1 MIISCE
7 NCNKK
12 FEVSDNLIPEEGRL
26 LQCSSCD
33 HKWFFKKTE
42 KLIEKKEPKKIIKE
56 DDNKILNETFVEKT
70 IEEEEITSITVNEE
84 NLSEINDEE
93 PQIKK
98 DKKTN
103 YLKIFIVIIITFVA
117 IIIIIDT
124 FRSEEH
130 TSELQSQAYLVCR
143 LLLEKKKQ
151 KHAFKNIIFIILIIL
166 SDVALSHTIT
176 LPW

>member
-7 NCNKK
+7 NCNKR
-12 FEVSDNLIPEEGRL
+12 FEVGDNLIPEQGRL

-56 DDNKILNETFVEKT
+56 DENKILSQTFAEKT
-70 IEEEEITSITVNEE
+70 IEEKVSTSTTAHEE
-84 NLSEINDEE
+84 NLYDNDYEE

-117 IIIIIDT
+117 MIIIIHT
-124 FRSEEH
+124 FKHQISFIYPDIE
-130 TSELQSQAYLVCR
+130 T
-143 LLLEKKKQ
+143 LLSNLYESLKDINL
-151 KHAFKNIIFIILIIL
+151 FLRDLIK
-166 SDVALSHTIT
+166 
-176 LPW
+176 

>member
-1 MIISCE
+1 MIIGCE
-7 NCNKK
+7 NCNKR

-103 YLKIFIVIIITFVA
+103 YLKIFIIIIITFVA
-117 IIIIIDT
+117 IIIIADT
-124 FRSEEH
+124 F
-130 TSELQSQAYLVCR
+130 
-143 LLLEKKKQ
+143 
-151 KHAFKNIIFIILIIL
+151 KHQIIFIYPDIEILL
-166 SDVALSHTIT
+166 SNLYESLRDINLFLRDLIK
-176 LPW
+176 

>member
-7 NCNKK
+7 NCNKR
-12 FEVSDNLIPEEGRL
+12 FEVSDNLIPEQGRL

-84 NLSEINDEE
+84 NLSEIDDEE

-124 FRSEEH
+124 F
-130 TSELQSQAYLVCR
+130 
-143 LLLEKKKQ
+143 
-151 KHAFKNIIFIILIIL
+151 KHQIIFIYPDIEILL
-166 SDVALSHTIT
+166 SNLYESLRDINLFLRDLIK
-176 LPW
+176 

>member
-7 NCNKK
+7 NCNKR

-124 FRSEEH
+124 F
-130 TSELQSQAYLVCR
+130 
-143 LLLEKKKQ
+143 
-151 KHAFKNIIFIILIIL
+151 KHQIIFIYPDIEMLLSNLYESLRDINLFLRDLIK
-166 SDVALSHTIT
+166 
-176 LPW
+176 

>member
-1 MIISCE
+1 MIIGCE
-7 NCNKK
+7 NCNKR
-12 FEVSDNLIPEEGRL
+12 FEVNDNLIPEQGRL

-56 DDNKILNETFVEKT
+56 DDNKILSETFVEKT
-70 IEEEEITSITVNEE
+70 IEKEKIKSTSLNEE
-84 NLSEINDEE
+84 TLSEIDDEE

-117 IIIIIDT
+117 IIIIIET
-124 FRSEEH
+124 FKHQISFIYPDIEI
-130 TSELQSQAYLVCR
+130 
-143 LLLEKKKQ
+143 LLSNLYESLRDINL
-151 KHAFKNIIFIILIIL
+151 FLRDLIK
-166 SDVALSHTIT
+166 
-176 LPW
+176 

>member
-7 NCNKK
+7 NCNKR
-12 FEVSDNLIPEEGRL
+12 FEVSDNLIPEQGRL

-84 NLSEINDEE
+84 NLSEIDDEE

-124 FRSEEH
+124 F
-130 TSELQSQAYLVCR
+130 
-143 LLLEKKKQ
+143 
-151 KHAFKNIIFIILIIL
+151 KHQIIFIYPDIEILLNNLYESLRDINLFLRDLIK
-166 SDVALSHTIT
+166 
-176 LPW
+176 

>member
-7 NCNKK
+7 NCNKR

-33 HKWFFKKTE
+33 HKWFFKKTK

-84 NLSEINDEE
+84 NLSEIDDEE

-124 FRSEEH
+124 F
-130 TSELQSQAYLVCR
+130 
-143 LLLEKKKQ
+143 
-151 KHAFKNIIFIILIIL
+151 KHQIIFIYPDIEILL
-166 SDVALSHTIT
+166 SNLYESLRDINLFLRDLIK
-176 LPW
+176 

>member
-7 NCNKK
+7 NCNKR

-93 PQIKK
+93 PKIKK

-124 FRSEEH
+124 F
-130 TSELQSQAYLVCR
+130 
-143 LLLEKKKQ
+143 
-151 KHAFKNIIFIILIIL
+151 KHQIIFIYPDIEILL
-166 SDVALSHTIT
+166 SNLYESLRDINLFLRDLIK
-176 LPW
+176 

>member
-7 NCNKK
+7 NCNKR
-12 FEVSDNLIPEEGRL
+12 FEVSDNLIPDQGRL

-56 DDNKILNETFVEKT
+56 DDNKILNETFIEKT
-70 IEEEEITSITVNEE
+70 IEEEEITSTTVNEE
-84 NLSEINDEE
+84 NLSEIDDEKS
-93 PQIKK
+93 QIKK

-117 IIIIIDT
+117 IIIIVDT
-124 FRSEEH
+124 FK
-130 TSELQSQAYLVCR
+130 LQISFIYPDIEI
-143 LLLEKKKQ
+143 LLSNLYESLRDINL
-151 KHAFKNIIFIILIIL
+151 FLRDLIK
-166 SDVALSHTIT
+166 
-176 LPW
+176 

>member
-7 NCNKK
+7 NCNKR

-84 NLSEINDEE
+84 NLSEIDDEE

-124 FRSEEH
+124 F
-130 TSELQSQAYLVCR
+130 
-143 LLLEKKKQ
+143 
-151 KHAFKNIIFIILIIL
+151 KHQIIFIYPDIEILL
-166 SDVALSHTIT
+166 SNLYESLRDINLFLRDLIK
-176 LPW
+176 

>member
-7 NCNKK
+7 NCNKR

-42 KLIEKKEPKKIIKE
+42 KLIEKKEPKKVIKE

-84 NLSEINDEE
+84 NLSEIDDEE

-124 FRSEEH
+124 F
-130 TSELQSQAYLVCR
+130 
-143 LLLEKKKQ
+143 
-151 KHAFKNIIFIILIIL
+151 KHQIIFIYPDIEILL
-166 SDVALSHTIT
+166 SNLYESLRDINLFLRDLIK
-176 LPW
+176 

>member
-12 FEVSDNLIPEEGRL
+12 FEVSDNLIPEQGRL

-56 DDNKILNETFVEKT
+56 DDNKILSETFVEKT
-70 IEEEEITSITVNEE
+70 IEKEEITSTTLNEE
-84 NLSEINDEE
+84 TLSEIDDEE

-117 IIIIIDT
+117 IIIIIET
-124 FRSEEH
+124 FKHQISFIYPDIE
-130 TSELQSQAYLVCR
+130 T
-143 LLLEKKKQ
+143 LLSNLYESLKDINL
-151 KHAFKNIIFIILIIL
+151 FLRDLIK
-166 SDVALSHTIT
+166 
-176 LPW
+176 

>member
-7 NCNKK
+7 NCNKR
-12 FEVSDNLIPEEGRL
+12 FEVGDNLIPEQGRL

-56 DDNKILNETFVEKT
+56 NDNKILSETFVEKI
-70 IEEEEITSITVNEE
+70 IEKEEITNTTLNEE
-84 NLSEINDEE
+84 TLSEIDDEQ
-93 PQIKK
+93 PQVKK

-124 FRSEEH
+124 FKHQISFIYPDIE
-130 TSELQSQAYLVCR
+130 T
-143 LLLEKKKQ
+143 LLSNLYES
-151 KHAFKNIIFIILIIL
+151 FRDINLFLRDLIR
-166 SDVALSHTIT
+166 
-176 LPW
+176 

>member
-7 NCNKK
+7 NCNKR
-12 FEVSDNLIPEEGRL
+12 FEVSDNLIPEQGRL

-56 DDNKILNETFVEKT
+56 DDNKILSETFVEKT
-70 IEEEEITSITVNEE
+70 IEKEEITSTTLNEE
-84 NLSEINDEE
+84 TLSEIDDEE

-124 FRSEEH
+124 FKHQISFIYPDIE
-130 TSELQSQAYLVCR
+130 T
-143 LLLEKKKQ
+143 LLNNLYES
-151 KHAFKNIIFIILIIL
+151 FRDINLFLRDLIK
-166 SDVALSHTIT
+166 
-176 LPW
+176 

>member
-12 FEVSDNLIPEEGRL
+12 FEVSDNLIPEQGRL

-56 DDNKILNETFVEKT
+56 DDNKILSETFVEKT
-70 IEEEEITSITVNEE
+70 IEKEEITSTTLNEE
-84 NLSEINDEE
+84 TLSGIDDQE
-93 PQIKK
+93 PQTKK

-103 YLKIFIVIIITFVA
+103 YLKIFIIIIITFVA

-124 FRSEEH
+124 SKNQISFIYPDIE
-130 TSELQSQAYLVCR
+130 T
-143 LLLEKKKQ
+143 LLSNLYESLRDINL
-151 KHAFKNIIFIILIIL
+151 FLRDLIK
-166 SDVALSHTIT
+166 
-176 LPW
+176 

>member
-7 NCNKK
+7 NCNKR

-56 DDNKILNETFVEKT
+56 DDNKILNETFVGKA

-84 NLSEINDEE
+84 NLSEIDDEE

-124 FRSEEH
+124 F
-130 TSELQSQAYLVCR
+130 
-143 LLLEKKKQ
+143 
-151 KHAFKNIIFIILIIL
+151 KHQIIFIYPDIEILL
-166 SDVALSHTIT
+166 SNLYESLRDINLFLRDLIK
-176 LPW
+176 

>member
-7 NCNKK
+7 NCNKR

-124 FRSEEH
+124 F
-130 TSELQSQAYLVCR
+130 
-143 LLLEKKKQ
+143 
-151 KHAFKNIIFIILIIL
+151 KHQIIFIYPDIEILL
-166 SDVALSHTIT
+166 SNLYESLRDINLFLRDLIK
-176 LPW
+176 

>member
-7 NCNKK
+7 NCNKR

-70 IEEEEITSITVNEE
+70 IEEEEITSIAVNEE
-84 NLSEINDEE
+84 NLSEIDDEE

-124 FRSEEH
+124 F
-130 TSELQSQAYLVCR
+130 
-143 LLLEKKKQ
+143 
-151 KHAFKNIIFIILIIL
+151 KHQIIFIYPDIEILL
-166 SDVALSHTIT
+166 SNLYESLRDINLFLRDLIK
-176 LPW
+176 

>member
-7 NCNKK
+7 NCNKR
-12 FEVSDNLIPEEGRL
+12 FEVGDNLIPEEGRL

-56 DDNKILNETFVEKT
+56 DDNKILSETFVEKT
-70 IEEEEITSITVNEE
+70 IEKEEITSTTLNEE
-84 NLSEINDEE
+84 TLSKIDDEE

-98 DKKTN
+98 DKKKN

-117 IIIIIDT
+117 IIIIIET
-124 FRSEEH
+124 FKHQISFIYPDIE
-130 TSELQSQAYLVCR
+130 T
-143 LLLEKKKQ
+143 LLNNLYESLRDINL
-151 KHAFKNIIFIILIIL
+151 FLRDLIK
-166 SDVALSHTIT
+166 
-176 LPW
+176 

>member
-7 NCNKK
+7 NCNKR
-12 FEVSDNLIPEEGRL
+12 FEVSDNLIPEQGRL

-84 NLSEINDEE
+84 NLSEIDDEE

-124 FRSEEH
+124 F
-130 TSELQSQAYLVCR
+130 
-143 LLLEKKKQ
+143 
-151 KHAFKNIIFIILIIL
+151 KHQIIFIYPDIEILL
-166 SDVALSHTIT
+166 SNLYESLRDINLFLRDLIR
-176 LPW
+176 

>member
-7 NCNKK
+7 NCNKR
-12 FEVSDNLIPEEGRL
+12 FEVSNNLIPEQGRL

-56 DDNKILNETFVEKT
+56 DDNKILSETFVKKT
-70 IEEEEITSITVNEE
+70 IEKEEITSTTLNEE
-84 NLSEINDEE
+84 TLSEIDDEK

-117 IIIIIDT
+117 IIIIIET
-124 FRSEEH
+124 FKHQISFIYPDIE
-130 TSELQSQAYLVCR
+130 T
-143 LLLEKKKQ
+143 LLSNLYESLRDINL
-151 KHAFKNIIFIILIIL
+151 FLIDLIR
-166 SDVALSHTIT
+166 
-176 LPW
+176 

>member
-7 NCNKK
+7 NCNKR
-12 FEVSDNLIPEEGRL
+12 FEVSDNLIPEQGRL

-42 KLIEKKEPKKIIKE
+42 KLIEKKEPKIIIKE
-56 DDNKILNETFVEKT
+56 DDNKILSETFVEKT
-70 IEEEEITSITVNEE
+70 IEKEEIKSTSLNEE
-84 NLSEINDEE
+84 TLSEIDDEE

-117 IIIIIDT
+117 IIIIIET
-124 FRSEEH
+124 FKHQISFIYPDIE
-130 TSELQSQAYLVCR
+130 T
-143 LLLEKKKQ
+143 LLNNLYESLRDINL
-151 KHAFKNIIFIILIIL
+151 FLRDLIK
-166 SDVALSHTIT
+166 
-176 LPW
+176 

>member
-7 NCNKK
+7 NCNKR
-12 FEVSDNLIPEEGRL
+12 FEVDDNLIPEQGRL

-56 DDNKILNETFVEKT
+56 DDNKILSETFVDKT
-70 IEEEEITSITVNEE
+70 IEKEEITSTTLNEE
-84 NLSEINDEE
+84 TLSEIDDEE

-124 FRSEEH
+124 FKHQISFIYPDIEI
-130 TSELQSQAYLVCR
+130 
-143 LLLEKKKQ
+143 LLSNLYESLRDINL
-151 KHAFKNIIFIILIIL
+151 FLRDLIK
-166 SDVALSHTIT
+166 
-176 LPW
+176 

>member
-7 NCNKK
+7 NCNKR
-12 FEVSDNLIPEEGRL
+12 FEVSDNLIPDQGRL

-42 KLIEKKEPKKIIKE
+42 KLIKKKEPKKIIKK
-56 DDNKILNETFVEKT
+56 DDNKILSETFVEKT
-70 IEEEEITSITVNEE
+70 IEKKEIKSTTLNEE
-84 NLSEINDEE
+84 TLSEIDDEQ
-93 PQIKK
+93 PQVKK

-124 FRSEEH
+124 FKHQISFIYPDID
-130 TSELQSQAYLVCR
+130 T
-143 LLLEKKKQ
+143 LLSNLYESLRDINL
-151 KHAFKNIIFIILIIL
+151 FLRDLIK
-166 SDVALSHTIT
+166 
-176 LPW
+176 

>member
-7 NCNKK
+7 NCNKR
-12 FEVSDNLIPEEGRL
+12 FEVSDNLIPDQGRL

-56 DDNKILNETFVEKT
+56 DDNKILSEIFVEKT
-70 IEEEEITSITVNEE
+70 IEKKEIKSTTLNEE
-84 NLSEINDEE
+84 TLSEIDDEE

-124 FRSEEH
+124 F
-130 TSELQSQAYLVCR
+130 
-143 LLLEKKKQ
+143 
-151 KHAFKNIIFIILIIL
+151 KHQIIFIYPDIEILLNNLYESLRDINLFLRDLIK
-166 SDVALSHTIT
+166 
-176 LPW
+176 

>member
-12 FEVSDNLIPEEGRL
+12 FEVSDNLIPEQGRL

-56 DDNKILNETFVEKT
+56 DDNKILSETFVEKT
-70 IEEEEITSITVNEE
+70 IEKEEITSTTLNEE
-84 NLSEINDEE
+84 TLSEIDDEE

-117 IIIIIDT
+117 IIIIIET
-124 FRSEEH
+124 FKHQISFIYPDIE
-130 TSELQSQAYLVCR
+130 T
-143 LLLEKKKQ
+143 LLSNLYESLRDINL
-151 KHAFKNIIFIILIIL
+151 FLRDLIK
-166 SDVALSHTIT
+166 
-176 LPW
+176 

>member
-12 FEVSDNLIPEEGRL
+12 FEVSDNLIPEQGRL

-84 NLSEINDEE
+84 NLSEIDDEE

-124 FRSEEH
+124 F
-130 TSELQSQAYLVCR
+130 
-143 LLLEKKKQ
+143 
-151 KHAFKNIIFIILIIL
+151 KHQIIFIYPDIEILL
-166 SDVALSHTIT
+166 SNLYESLRDINLFLRDLIK
-176 LPW
+176 

>member
-1 MIISCE
+1 MIITCE
-7 NCNKK
+7 NCNKR
-12 FEVSDNLIPEEGRL
+12 FEVSDNLIPDQGRL

-42 KLIEKKEPKKIIKE
+42 KLIKKKEPKKIIKE
-56 DDNKILNETFVEKT
+56 DDNKILSETFVEKT
-70 IEEEEITSITVNEE
+70 IEKEEITSTTLKEKT
-84 NLSEINDEE
+84 LSEIDDEE

-124 FRSEEH
+124 FKHQISFIYPDIE
-130 TSELQSQAYLVCR
+130 T
-143 LLLEKKKQ
+143 LLSNLYESLRDINL
-151 KHAFKNIIFIILIIL
+151 FLRDLIK
-166 SDVALSHTIT
+166 
-176 LPW
+176 

>member
-7 NCNKK
+7 NCNKR

-56 DDNKILNETFVEKT
+56 DDNKILSETFVEKT
-70 IEEEEITSITVNEE
+70 IEKEEITSTTLNEE
-84 NLSEINDEE
+84 NLSEIDDEE

-124 FRSEEH
+124 F
-130 TSELQSQAYLVCR
+130 
-143 LLLEKKKQ
+143 
-151 KHAFKNIIFIILIIL
+151 KHQIIFIYPDIEILL
-166 SDVALSHTIT
+166 SNLYESLRDINLFLRDLIK
-176 LPW
+176 

>member
-7 NCNKK
+7 NCNKR
-12 FEVSDNLIPEEGRL
+12 FEVGDNLIPEEGRL

-42 KLIEKKEPKKIIKE
+42 KLIEKKEPKKIIKK
-56 DDNKILNETFVEKT
+56 DDNKILSETFIEKT
-70 IEEEEITSITVNEE
+70 IEDEEITSTTVNEK
-84 NLSEINDEE
+84 NLTRIDDKK

-103 YLKIFIVIIITFVA
+103 YFKIFIVIIITFVA

-124 FRSEEH
+124 FKYQISFIYPDIEI
-130 TSELQSQAYLVCR
+130 
-143 LLLEKKKQ
+143 LLSNLYESLRDINL
-151 KHAFKNIIFIILIIL
+151 FLRDLIK
-166 SDVALSHTIT
+166 
-176 LPW
+176 

>member
-7 NCNKK
+7 NCNKR
-12 FEVSDNLIPEEGRL
+12 FEVGDNLIPDQGRL

-42 KLIEKKEPKKIIKE
+42 KLIKKKEPKIIIKE

-70 IEEEEITSITVNEE
+70 IEEEEITNIAVNEE

-117 IIIIIDT
+117 IIIIIHT
-124 FRSEEH
+124 FKHQISFIYPDIE
-130 TSELQSQAYLVCR
+130 T
-143 LLLEKKKQ
+143 LLSNLYESLRDINL
-151 KHAFKNIIFIILIIL
+151 FLRDLIK
-166 SDVALSHTIT
+166 
-176 LPW
+176 